1 MITNGNVRDFVKT
14 ISDAEH
20 YYVGLL
26 PNKPDKAIGIYT
38 LKGSGSQPQAIGS
51 ESTYAHKGVSIL
63 IHWNRN
69 AEETEKAAQEL
80 YDKLRTVKNV
90 TINGH
95 TVYMIQLLV
104 PEPVDVGTDEK
115 GVYERVIELK
125 IYYERK

>member
-14 ISDAEH
+14 ISEAEH
-20 YYVGLL
+20 YYTGLL

-38 LKGSGSQPQAIGS
+38 LKGSGSQPQAIGGD
-51 ESTYAHKGVSIL
+51 STYAHKGVSIL
-63 IHWNRN
+63 VHWNKN
-69 AEETEKAAQEL
+69 AEETEKAAQSL
-80 YDKLRTVKNV
+80 YDKLRTVKK
-90 TINGH
+90 IKIDGH
-95 TVYMIQLLV
+95 TVYMIELLV